1 MRRRST
7 GSIEVHKAQPGTN
20 KHRLGARALGC
31 LGQPGCRCRRRRAH
45 SFSTKRKT
53 VRKLSARQPVSL
65 LAPACSVDVWWE
77 AWVYREPL
85 GKRSVPK
92 VTPSTWYA
100 RWAQTENT
108 GEHGCTGAHGLSLS
122 LGEEQVHRQQK
133 LAATCLWAD
142 ELCGFPDFS
151 YEGCRTV
158 VVLPLLIA
166 LIAALSWNGT
176 TEASS

>member
-1 MRRRST
+1 MGSLGVPGAAREALRSQSHSLT
-7 GSIEVHKAQPGTN
+7 
-20 KHRLGARALGC
+20 RL
-31 LGQPGCRCRRRRAH
+31 
-45 SFSTKRKT
+45 T
-53 VRKLSARQPVSL
+53 
-65 LAPACSVDVWWE
+65 D
-77 AWVYREPL
+77 
-85 GKRSVPK
+85 
-92 VTPSTWYA
+92 TWYA

-176 TEASS
+176 TEA